1 MSRTSRREFL
11 KSASAVTLTL
21 PAVSLVSPSARAT
34 PDTMKAAIDKVVG
47 NAKVT
52 KGKIAID
59 IPPLV
64 ENGNV
69 VPVTI
74 TVDSP
79 MTKDNYVKAL
89 HLFNEKNPQ
98 PNVIGVAF
106 GPRAGKAAISTRI
119 RLADAQKVVALAE
132 MSDGA
137 FYTESADV
145 IVTLAACVEATL

>member
-11 KSASAVTLTL
+11 KSAGAVTLAL

>member
-11 KSASAVTLTL
+11 KSAGAVTLAIS
-21 PAVSLVSPSARAT
+21 AVSLISPSARAT

-119 RLADAQKVVALAE
+119 RLADAQKVVAIAE